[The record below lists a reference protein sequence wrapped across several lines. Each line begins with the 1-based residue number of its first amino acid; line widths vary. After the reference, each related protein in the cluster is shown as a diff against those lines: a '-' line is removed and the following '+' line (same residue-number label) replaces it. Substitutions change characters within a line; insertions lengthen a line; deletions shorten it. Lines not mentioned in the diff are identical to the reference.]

1 MMTDKT
7 QKRPTALESTDDQY
21 PDGMSGFTIRPAR
34 VEDLPAIAEMCH
46 LLWPDDRAEDH
57 ARWMRP
63 ALEGKPVGGMPDTV
77 FVAEVEGVLI
87 GFLEATL
94 RSHADGCD
102 PGHPVGYLEGWYV
115 APEHRRRGVG
125 AKLVAAAEEWA
136 RAQGCSE
143 MASDTWIDSTGSQR
157 AHEALGYEVVDR
169 CVHYRKPLL

>member
-1 MMTDKT
+1 MTDKT

-34 VEDLPAIAEMCH
+34 VED
-46 LLWPDDRAEDH
+46 H

-77 FVAEVEGVLI
+77 FVAEAEGVLI

-102 PGHPVGYLEGWYV
+102 PGYPVGYLEGWYV